1 MQRKYLQFVLLIF
14 ATLWNVFS
22 KLELLF
28 CVWENETFKI
38 VFSISNF
45 ICNFFITTHVHGK
58 AKINGPSKSEV
69 KKIITPLLLVVQA
82 NIFSQIAGWQ
92 ANLKNNTNK
101 KQLKTRDGARAF
113 LRLKM

>member
-1 MQRKYLQFVLLIF
+1 MKL
-14 ATLWNVFS
+14 S
-22 KLELLF
+22 KLCFQFQTLY
-28 CVWENETFKI
+28 VT
-38 VFSISNF
+38 
-45 ICNFFITTHVHGK
+45 FFITTHVHGK